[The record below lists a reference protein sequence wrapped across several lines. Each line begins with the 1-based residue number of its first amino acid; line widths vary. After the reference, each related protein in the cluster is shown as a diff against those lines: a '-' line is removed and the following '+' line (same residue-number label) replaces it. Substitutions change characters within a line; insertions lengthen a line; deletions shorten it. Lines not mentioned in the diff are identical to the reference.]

1 MRNLI
6 KTLFAV
12 LLVTAINACCLQE
25 APDPPTGGGAI
36 TITAQTVQEQAVT
49 NAPGTKTTLE
59 EVVDG
64 GETRWETHWIA
75 NTDKIGIFSPQAKAT
90 SDGTPEANPAKNL
103 AFTAQ
108 ASAKNSNFTGT
119 IFWGSAE
126 DHHFYAYY
134 PRNTDFSGERTVVP
148 VSLPWAQTQSAAGN
162 SDHIGALDFMVAT
175 PDTIAYQGAV
185 NLSFNHV
192 FSMIEFQVV
201 GSGSLTQVS
210 LSGAYPLAC
219 EGTVDV
225 TQEPDINFY
234 NITTTGTTKNV
245 TVTLNTP
252 VALDPT
258 EPVSVYMMV
267 LPGIQDTIMNIAI
280 TTDGIWKEMEKE
292 TPAVLHGFTR
302 AISEPGFARGKKYV
316 VSLDTSGDGWGSE
329 FTDSRD
335 ENTYSYRLIG
345 TQVWMT
351 ENLAY
356 LPSVQASDLGSDL
369 APKYYVYSYE
379 RDNII
384 DAKITDEYIF
394 YGVLYNWPAA
404 MGGSTSSSANPSGV
418 QGACPSGWH
427 LPSDAEWT
435 TLTTYLGG
443 ESVAGGKMKETGN
456 IGAETGLWNGS
467 NFGATNVSGFSGR
480 PGGFRLYSGGFA
492 EIGNYG
498 YWWSSTEGSS
508 STNACRRYLCYTN
521 GGVNRQIAA
530 NRQGFSVRCV
540 RD

>member
-25 APDPPTGGGAI
+25 APDAPTGGGAI
-36 TITAQTVQEQAVT
+36 TITAQTVQEQGVT

-59 EVVDG
+59 EIVDG

-175 PDTIAYQGAV
+175 PATIAYQGAV

-192 FSMIEFQVV
+192 FTMIEFQVV

-219 EGTVDV
+219 EGTVDL

-258 EPVSVYMMV
+258 EPVIVYMMV

-316 VSLDTSGDGWGSE
+316 VSLDTSGPGWGSE
-329 FTDSRD
+329 FTDSRYA
-335 ENTYSYRLIG
+335 NTYSYRLIG

-356 LPSVQASDLGSDL
+356 LPRVDPSDLGSDL
-369 APKYYVYSYE
+369 SPRYYVYNYNHE
-379 RDNII
+379 NITT
-384 DAKITDEYIF
+384 AKTYNEYIF

-404 MGGSTSSSANPSGV
+404 MRVNKQQRKSQWCTGSLS
-418 QGACPSGWH
+418 
-427 LPSDAEWT
+427 
-435 TLTTYLGG
+435 
-443 ESVAGGKMKETGN
+443 
-456 IGAETGLWNGS
+456 
-467 NFGATNVSGFSGR
+467 
-480 PGGFRLYSGGFA
+480 
-492 EIGNYG
+492 
-498 YWWSSTEGSS
+498 
-508 STNACRRYLCYTN
+508 
-521 GGVNRQIAA
+521 
-530 NRQGFSVRCV
+530 
-540 RD
+540 

>member
-1 MRNLI
+1 M
-6 KTLFAV
+6 
-12 LLVTAINACCLQE
+12 
-25 APDPPTGGGAI
+25 
-36 TITAQTVQEQAVT
+36 
-49 NAPGTKTTLE
+49 
-59 EVVDG
+59 
-64 GETRWETHWIA
+64 
-75 NTDKIGIFSPQAKAT
+75 
-90 SDGTPEANPAKNL
+90 
-103 AFTAQ
+103 
-108 ASAKNSNFTGT
+108 
-119 IFWGSAE
+119 
-126 DHHFYAYY
+126 
-134 PRNTDFSGERTVVP
+134 
-148 VSLPWAQTQSAAGN
+148 
-162 SDHIGALDFMVAT
+162 
-175 PDTIAYQGAV
+175 
-185 NLSFNHV
+185 
-192 FSMIEFQVV
+192 
-201 GSGSLTQVS
+201 
-210 LSGAYPLAC
+210 
-219 EGTVDV
+219 
-225 TQEPDINFY
+225 
-234 NITTTGTTKNV
+234 
-245 TVTLNTP
+245 NTP

-280 TTDGIWKEMEKE
+280 TKDGIWKEMEKE

-316 VSLDTSGDGWGSE
+316 VSLDTEDEGWGNE

-335 ENTYSYRLIG
+335 TNTYSYRLIG

-356 LPSVQASDLGSDL
+356 LPSVHAPDLGSDSS
-369 APKYYVYSYE
+369 PRYYVYNYE

-384 DAKITDEYIF
+384 NAKITDEYIL

-480 PGGFRLYSGGFA
+480 PGGFRSYDVGFA

-498 YWWSSTEGSS
+498 YWWSSTAETDS
-508 STNACRRYLCYTN
+508 AAWRRYLSYLYRDVDRYYT
-521 GGVNRQIAA
+521 A
-530 NRQGFSVRCV
+530 NRIGLSVRCI